1 MKLAL
6 KLSVW
11 FPMKRRRLL
20 RSSCMAAEVLEFRAL
35 LSPLV
40 KGGISYGTI
49 GAKGEVDTWT
59 FNAAIGDRVELI
71 STSAAGG
78 SGFSA
83 FAELYSPSGRRI
95 SSFWSNMN
103 IAIDLSEPGS
113 YSVKVRDDDRIQTGN
128 YTIGL
133 EGLKPISP
141 GPVALTKGGIVSGS
155 ILTAVEKD
163 QFTFSA
169 KPGDR
174 YEIITTSTA
183 RVAGFTAYTEVFAP
197 SGRRISQLWPDTN
210 VILQD
215 FKEDG
220 VYMVQVRDNNYTETG
235 NYTIGLEGLKPIS
248 PGPVALTRG
257 GIASGS
263 ILTAVEKDQFTF
275 SAKRGDRYEIIT
287 TSTAR
292 VAGFTAYTEVFAPSG
307 SRISQFWPDTNVVLQ
322 DFKEDGVYMVQV
334 RDNNYTETGNYTI
347 GLEGLKPIS
356 LGPVALTKGGIVSG
370 SILTA
375 VEKDQFTFSAK
386 PGDRYEIITT
396 STAIVA
402 GFTAYTEVFAPSG
415 SRISQFWPDTNVVLQ
430 DFRED
435 GVYMVQVRDN
445 NYTETGNYTVG
456 LEGLKPISP
465 GARALAPL
473 TTVSASIT
481 AATQKDQWTITV
493 PAGKKLSITLSQTKI
508 DSGFDAF
515 ADVYSSSGARIG
527 SMWSG
532 TTTFTLPGAGVY
544 LIQIRDSRYLSR
556 GNYKLR
562 AWLV

>member
-1 MKLAL
+1 M
-6 KLSVW
+6 
-11 FPMKRRRLL
+11 
-20 RSSCMAAEVLEFRAL
+20 
-35 LSPLV
+35 
-40 KGGISYGTI
+40 
-49 GAKGEVDTWT
+49 
-59 FNAAIGDRVELI
+59 
-71 STSAAGG
+71 
-78 SGFSA
+78 
-83 FAELYSPSGRRI
+83 
-95 SSFWSNMN
+95 
-103 IAIDLSEPGS
+103 
-113 YSVKVRDDDRIQTGN
+113 
-128 YTIGL
+128 
-133 EGLKPISP
+133 
-141 GPVALTKGGIVSGS
+141 ALTKGGIVSGS

-183 RVAGFTAYTEVFAP
+183 R
-197 SGRRISQLWPDTN
+197 
-210 VILQD
+210 
-215 FKEDG
+215 
-220 VYMVQVRDNNYTETG
+220 
-235 NYTIGLEGLKPIS
+235 
-248 PGPVALTRG
+248 
-257 GIASGS
+257 
-263 ILTAVEKDQFTF
+263 
-275 SAKRGDRYEIIT
+275 
-287 TSTAR
+287 
-292 VAGFTAYTEVFAPSG
+292 
-307 SRISQFWPDTNVVLQ
+307 
-322 DFKEDGVYMVQV
+322 
-334 RDNNYTETGNYTI
+334 
-347 GLEGLKPIS
+347 
-356 LGPVALTKGGIVSG
+356 
-370 SILTA
+370 
-375 VEKDQFTFSAK
+375 
-386 PGDRYEIITT
+386 
-396 STAIVA
+396 VA